1 MRTDLL
7 LVPMGASYADM
18 RAAALAAEEAG
29 FDGLWTWDHLR
40 DPEGGARSRVP
51 EAWTVLAAL
60 AEVTQRLVLG
70 PLVLNVASRHP
81 GLLANMAATLQEISE
96 GRLLLGLGAGANRR
110 LPYAVEHEAL
120 GLAIEPD
127 RARAAR
133 VAEAAQ
139 VMRRLWAGD
148 ASSFAGAHYRLERP
162 SGFLRP
168 EPPPPIIIGGFGPRM
183 AAIAGRHGDGFNT
196 QAAHPR
202 LAELI
207 RTAREAH
214 AEAGR
219 DPSRLIVTVFGGL
232 RDSYLRQD
240 SPARAA
246 LEGLGVKRLIL
257 LVEPPFD
264 PGRLREAGRLLAGKT

>member
-7 LVPMGASYADM
+7 LVPMGAPYADM

-51 EAWTVLAAL
+51 EAWTALAAL

-148 ASSFAGAHYRLERP
+148 ALPAPTTGWSDRVDFSARSLRLPSSSAASARGWRRSRDATATGSTRRP
-162 SGFLRP
+162 PTRGS
-168 EPPPPIIIGGFGPRM
+168 
-183 AAIAGRHGDGFNT
+183 
-196 QAAHPR
+196 
-202 LAELI
+202 
-207 RTAREAH
+207 
-214 AEAGR
+214 
-219 DPSRLIVTVFGGL
+219 PS
-232 RDSYLRQD
+232 
-240 SPARAA
+240 
-246 LEGLGVKRLIL
+246 
-257 LVEPPFD
+257 
-264 PGRLREAGRLLAGKT
+264 